1 MRSSSRVRGLG
12 AASKGAQPWFCIKV
26 GLYRGPR
33 GPAWLLARIIG
44 SSVDLCRKNATSFAI
59 SPTCAVKFAR
69 LAVFCW
75 VEFAICWICV
85 FIFVRSAV
93 FRWIWAF
100 IFVRSAVFCWICAVK
115 FVRLA
120 VFCWVE
126 FAISW
131 TFAVK
136 FASQGGATL
145 PPGEWEKIMAVL
157 YTSAWPMSLLVLA
170 AFASVATVVQSI
182 NQQCA
187 GPWES
192 QNRLTLIWWE
202 PVYIFLSI
210 GYIN

>member
-12 AASKGAQPWFCIKV
+12 AASKGAQPWSCIKV

-33 GPAWLLARIIG
+33 GPAWLLARTIG

-69 LAVFCW
+69 LSVFCW
-75 VEFAICWICV
+75 VKFAICWIC
-85 FIFVRSAV
+85 AV
-93 FRWIWAF
+93 KFARL
-100 IFVRSAVFCWICAVK
+100 AVFCWICAVK
-115 FVRLA
+115 FVRLT

-170 AFASVATVVQSI
+170 AFASVATGGSI
-182 NQQCA
+182 NQSTMH
-187 GPWES
+187 GPRES

>member
-1 MRSSSRVRGLG
+1 MPEDLGNGKKPYIAGLSISSENQSTMKDDTEKKADKTSPVNMRSSSRVRGLG
-12 AASKGAQPWFCIKV
+12 AASKGAQPWPCIKV

-59 SPTCAVKFAR
+59 CPTCAVKFAR
-69 LAVFCW
+69 LSVFCW
-75 VEFAICWICV
+75 VKFAI
-85 FIFVRSAV
+85 
-93 FRWIWAF
+93 
-100 IFVRSAVFCWICAVK
+100 CWICAVK
-115 FVRLA
+115 FARLA

-157 YTSAWPMSLLVLA
+157 YTSAWPMS
-170 AFASVATVVQSI
+170 
-182 NQQCA
+182 
-187 GPWES
+187 
-192 QNRLTLIWWE
+192 
-202 PVYIFLSI
+202 
-210 GYIN
+210 